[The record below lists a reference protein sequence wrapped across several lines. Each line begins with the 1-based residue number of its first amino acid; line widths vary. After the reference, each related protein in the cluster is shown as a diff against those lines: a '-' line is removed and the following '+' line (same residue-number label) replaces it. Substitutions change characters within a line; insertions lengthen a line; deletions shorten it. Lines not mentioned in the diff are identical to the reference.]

1 MEGFEIEETPSFVHR
16 ISTTTEVVR
25 IRRHALAEGRLPL
38 SLAEE
43 SLDLDEAAGEDVDYL
58 SPRAIS

>member
-16 ISTTTEVVR
+16 ISTATEVVR

-43 SLDLDEAAGEDVDYL
+43 SLD
-58 SPRAIS
+58 R